1 MEFWYGVLMFLIR
14 TEFRWSLSL
23 SSVILFHV
31 HSLVLLLLP
40 CLFKRVIVK
49 FRKNW
54 CLEVFVSQCYQD
66 FKESLT
72 SEMGKIVASSILVFV
87 PYKAQVPCC
96 YRISS
101 GCFFQPNYQTS
112 LSYLATIIF
121 TLHSKTNH
129 HLCQLCESIDK
140 WLVWFS
146 NESCPKNEVLLKD
159 NFCWAIWKLDSTRWH
174 VKEKIFILP
183 LRAGCSCC
191 QCIESSHGVLLHR
204 LYL

>member
-1 MEFWYGVLMFLIR
+1 MFLIR

-140 WLVWFS
+140 
-146 NESCPKNEVLLKD
+146 
-159 NFCWAIWKLDSTRWH
+159 
-174 VKEKIFILP
+174 
-183 LRAGCSCC
+183 
-191 QCIESSHGVLLHR
+191 
-204 LYL
+204 